1 MKEQRKMNNG
11 KWKMKN
17 IRKFMFLKLS
27 LTALLILAFVSA
39 GFAQEAAPKQAS
51 LKDQAALVSEFDVN
65 GLKVLVKRRSNM
77 ATVSAGLFIRGGARN
92 ITAKNAGIEGFMLEV
107 ASEGSKKYP
116 REVLRRELS
125 GTGGGIGAGGNS
137 DFHAISL
144 ATTLTNFDR
153 SWDIFTDVIMNPT
166 FKKDDIERVRTRILT
181 GLRERETDADNFL
194 TVLQDRTIYKGHPYE
209 NDAGG
214 TPEIIGS
221 FTDKDLKAFHKKI
234 MQTSQLLLVI
244 VGDVDAAEIQKKV
257 AATLGK
263 LPRGEYK
270 ETKFPA
276 LDFKEATL
284 NVTERPLP
292 TNYVKGIFT
301 APAIDNP
308 DYYAMRIATAI
319 LQGRIFYEVRDRRQL
334 SYAPNAELDSWAVNT
349 GNIYVTAVDANQA
362 VKVMLDEIEQMKTT
376 TIPSDRLP
384 AIASN
389 FLTIHYI
396 DQETNGAQ
404 VRELAQYELI
414 GGGWRNAFNFLEGIR
429 SVTPQQI
436 RDVSKKYMRN
446 LQFIVVGDPAAID
459 KKVFLQI
466 EDDAGSKTMP
476 E

>member
-1 MKEQRKMNNG
+1 MRRQSAVSRRQLAVFINKKIM
-11 KWKMKN
+11 
-17 IRKFMFLKLS
+17 LSKLS
-27 LTALLILAFVSA
+27 VVAFLLLAFVSA
-39 GFAQEAAPKQAS
+39 GIAQQAAPKQVS

-65 GLKVLVKRRSNM
+65 GLKVLVKRRPNM
-77 ATVSAGLFIRGGARN
+77 ATVSAGLFVRGGARN
-92 ITAKNAGIEGFMLEV
+92 ITAKNAGIEAFMLNV
-107 ASEGSKKYP
+107 AAEGSKKYP

-125 GTGGGIGAGGNS
+125 GTGGSIGAGGNG

-166 FKKDDIERVRTRILT
+166 FDKNDIERVRARTLT

-194 TVLQDRTIYKGHPYE
+194 TVLQDRTIYKGHPYQ
-209 NDAGG
+209 NDVNS

-221 FTDKDLKAFHKKI
+221 FTAKDLQAYHKKI
-234 MQTSQLLLVI
+234 MQTSQLLLVV
-244 VGDVDAAEIQKKV
+244 VGDVDPSEIQKKV
-257 AATLGK
+257 ASTLSK
-263 LPRGEYK
+263 LPKGNYK
-270 ETKFPA
+270 ETKYPA

-284 NVTERPLP
+284 NVSERPLP

-319 LQGRIFYEVRDRRQL
+319 LQGRIFQEVRVNRQL

-362 VKVMLDEIEQMKTT
+362 VKVMLDEIEDMKKT
-376 TIPSDRLP
+376 TIPAEYLS
-384 AIASN
+384 AISGN

-436 RDVSKKYMRN
+436 RDVSKKYMKN

-459 KKVFLQI
+459 KKVFLRRI
-466 EDDAGSKTMP
+466 
-476 E
+476 

>member
-1 MKEQRKMNNG
+1 MRSQKSEFRSQN
-11 KWKMKN
+11 
-17 IRKFMFLKLS
+17 FMFTKLS
-27 LTALLILAFVSA
+27 AVAFLLLVFVCA
-39 GFAQEAAPKQAS
+39 GFAQETAPKQIS
-51 LKDQAALVSEFDVN
+51 LKEQAALVSEFDVN
-65 GLKVLVKRRSNM
+65 GLKVLVKRRPNM
-77 ATVSAGLFIRGGARN
+77 ATVSAGLFVRGGARN
-92 ITAKNAGIEGFMLEV
+92 ITAKNAGIESFMLNV
-107 ASEGSKKYP
+107 ASEGSRKYP
-116 REVLRRELS
+116 REVLRRELA
-125 GTGGGIGAGGNS
+125 GTGGSIGAGGNS

-166 FKKDDIERVRTRILT
+166 FDKDDIERVRSRTLT
-181 GLRERETDADNFL
+181 GLRERETDNDNFL
-194 TVLQDRTIYKGHPYE
+194 TVLQDRTIYKNHPYQ
-209 NDAGG
+209 NDVNS
-214 TPEIIGS
+214 TPEIVSS
-221 FTDKDLKAFHKKI
+221 FTAKDLQAFHKKV

-244 VGDVDAAEIQKKV
+244 VGDVEPSEIQKKV
-257 AATLGK
+257 AASLGK

-270 ETKFPA
+270 ETKYPA

-284 NVTERPLP
+284 NVTERTLP

-319 LQGRIFYEVRDRRQL
+319 LQGRIFQEVRVNRQL

-362 VKVMLDEIEQMKTT
+362 VEVMLDEIEDMKKT
-376 TIPSDRLP
+376 TIPADYLS
-384 AIASN
+384 AIAAN

-396 DQETNGAQ
+396 DQETNAAQ

-436 RDVSKKYMRN
+436 RDVSRKYMKN

-459 KKVFLQI
+459 KKVFLRSI
-466 EDDAGSKTMP
+466 
-476 E
+476 

>member
-1 MKEQRKMNNG
+1 MRSQKPEVRSQKFY
-11 KWKMKN
+11 
-17 IRKFMFLKLS
+17 IRSQKFMFSKITL
-27 LTALLILAFVSA
+27 AAFLLLAFVVT
-39 GFAQEAAPKQAS
+39 GFSQDAASKQIS

-65 GLKVLVKRRSNM
+65 GLKVLVKRRPNM
-77 ATVSAGLFIRGGARN
+77 ATVSAGLFVRGGARN
-92 ITAKNAGIEGFMLEV
+92 ITEKNAGIEAFMLNV
-107 ASEGSKKYP
+107 AAEGSKKYP
-116 REVLRRELS
+116 REVLRRELA
-125 GTGGGIGAGGNS
+125 GTGGSIGAGGNG

-153 SWDIFTDVIMNPT
+153 SWDIFADVIMNPT
-166 FKKDDIERVRTRILT
+166 FDKDDIERVRTANLT
-181 GLRERETDADNFL
+181 GLRERETNADNFL
-194 TVLQDRTIYKGHPYE
+194 TVLQDRTIYKGHPYQ
-209 NDAGG
+209 NDVNS
-214 TPEIIGS
+214 TPEIISS
-221 FTDKDLKAFHKKI
+221 FTAKDLQAFHKKV

-244 VGDVDAAEIQKKV
+244 VGDVDPSEIQKKV

-270 ETKFPA
+270 ETKYPA

-284 NVTERPLP
+284 NISERPLP
-292 TNYVKGIFT
+292 TNYVKGVFT

-319 LQGRIFYEVRDRRQL
+319 LQGRIFQEVRVNRQL

-362 VKVMLDEIEQMKTT
+362 VKVMLDEIDDMKKTT
-376 TIPSDRLP
+376 IRPDILPSIS
-384 AIASN
+384 AN

-429 SVTPQQI
+429 SVTPEQI
-436 RDVSKKYMRN
+436 RDVSKKYMKN

-459 KKVFLQI
+459 RKVFLR
-466 EDDAGSKTMP
+466 ASK
-476 E
+476 